1 MTAPETPAW
10 SNGPMTALDLETTGI
25 DPESARIVS
34 AALVSIQAASEPSAR
49 TWLVDPGIDIP
60 AEAAAVHG
68 ITTDHAVKNGRPPAD
83 AVAEIVTQVSQALT
97 AGQPLIVFR
106 APYALTVLARE
117 AARVL
122 NGVRWPQGNGPSGPT
137 PSNGQATVH
146 PGPGRPLLAGCA
158 CARTTSSPPVEH
170 LAEPTQLGG
179 VGPKLPGGDTARHA
193 AAFPTEVAPVIDPA
207 VIDKQINRYRPGR
220 RTLPALCEHYQ
231 VRHDG
236 PNQAVEDALAV
247 ARLAWRLLRV
257 RPQLA
262 ALDLATLHARQQS
275 WAAAQA
281 LGLERHLRRTDP
293 TATVNPAWPL
303 LPTTH

>member
-1 MTAPETPAW
+1 MTTPETPAW
-10 SNGPMTALDLETTGI
+10 SNEPMTALDLETTGI

-34 AALVSIQAASEPSAR
+34 AALVSIQAAGEPSAR
-49 TWLVDPGIDIP
+49 TWLVDPGTEIP

-83 AVAEIVTQVSQALT
+83 AVAEIAAQIGQALT

-117 AARVL
+117 AAR
-122 NGVRWPQGNGPSGPT
+122 
-137 PSNGQATVH
+137 H
-146 PGPGRPLLAGCA
+146 
-158 CARTTSSPPVEH
+158 
-170 LAEPTQLGG
+170 
-179 VGPKLPGGDTARHA
+179 D

-236 PNQAVEDALAV
+236 PNQAVEDALAA
-247 ARLAWRLLRV
+247 ARLTWRLLRV

-262 ALDLATLHARQQS
+262 
-275 WAAAQA
+275 A

>member
-34 AALVSIQAASEPSAR
+34 AALVSIQAPGEPSTR

-83 AVAEIVTQVSQALT
+83 AVAEIVTQIGQALA

-117 AARVL
+117 A
-122 NGVRWPQGNGPSGPT
+122 
-137 PSNGQATVH
+137 
-146 PGPGRPLLAGCA
+146 
-158 CARTTSSPPVEH
+158 
-170 LAEPTQLGG
+170 
-179 VGPKLPGGDTARHA
+179 ARHA

-247 ARLAWRLLRV
+247 ARLTWRLLRV

-281 LGLERHLRRTDP
+281 LGLERHLRRTDS
-293 TATVNPAWPL
+293 TATVNPAWPF